1 MPRCAGKK
9 RDGSRCTTIV
19 TTESGFCYQH
29 DPGRAAER
37 QRNARKAARGP
48 RTTAELRALKED
60 LRTLIAD
67 VRAGRLDRNAAAV
80 IIQAMNT
87 MLRAIALER
96 EVKETEV
103 LAAEIA
109 ELKREYAEG
118 YTG

>member
-1 MPRCAGKK
+1 MPRCSGTTRAGE
-9 RDGSRCTTIV
+9 RCTAIV
-19 TTESGFCYQH
+19 TAGSAYCYHH
-29 DPGRAAER
+29 DPARASER
-37 QRNARKAARGP
+37 SRHAAKAARGP
-48 RTTAELRALKED
+48 RATGELRALKDD

>member
-1 MPRCAGKK
+1 
-9 RDGSRCTTIV
+9 
-19 TTESGFCYQH
+19 
-29 DPGRAAER
+29 
-37 QRNARKAARGP
+37 
-48 RTTAELRALKED
+48 
-60 LRTLIAD
+60 

-109 ELKREYAEG
+109 ELKREYAEYAG
-118 YTG
+118 